1 MLPEGVVSNRTP
13 GGKGRKDIL
22 GGTDI
27 PHIVSLT
34 EPETYKYQCIR
45 RLWYEKNGVEPDF
58 VFLQTGPM
66 VRGKL
71 MEKIVAEIFQAES
84 GCRFVRTRPK
94 ADELWPGQ
102 PRPNWMWP
110 RPDRVFTL
118 PDEEILRILECKTMS
133 RHKFFDMLE
142 NGLPFA
148 YKLQPQYYLGATGL
162 EFGTIATMWADGV
175 DYIAEDIERDEET
188 IRMIYEIGEWFMND
202 VVNQPEPPN
211 RLPLTE
217 DRCGG
222 CPFRLKCLGRG
233 YFEEHVLHEV
243 ALDEDERLYNMLSE
257 LEVLKARQ
265 KEVKDERAALQD
277 EIQAYLEEHYDGE
290 PEKIHCREIDVSWKR
305 SYGSRM
311 DKKAVMSED
320 RKAAQLI
327 QKHTKV
333 YPKRT
338 LKTKVTKKSE
348 EGWEARQR

>member
-1 MLPEGVVSNRTP
+1 
-13 GGKGRKDIL
+13 
-22 GGTDI
+22 
-27 PHIVSLT
+27 
-34 EPETYKYQCIR
+34 
-45 RLWYEKNGVEPDF
+45 
-58 VFLQTGPM
+58 
-66 VRGKL
+66 
-71 MEKIVAEIFQAES
+71 
-84 GCRFVRTRPK
+84 
-94 ADELWPGQ
+94 
-102 PRPNWMWP
+102 MWP